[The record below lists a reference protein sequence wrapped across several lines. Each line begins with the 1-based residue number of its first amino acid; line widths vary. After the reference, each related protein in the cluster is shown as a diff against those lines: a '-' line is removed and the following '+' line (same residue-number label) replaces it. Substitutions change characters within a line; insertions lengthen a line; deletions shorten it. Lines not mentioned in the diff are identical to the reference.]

1 MTRTNSK
8 SRSSAG
14 AGAGAGQAGYYPYFT
29 LLFMYLC
36 FTNQFML
43 AINDVFLLE
52 ILMAS
57 RGYYDGYR

>member
-36 FTNQFML
+36 FTNQLSPLPLGKL
-43 AINDVFLLE
+43 A
-52 ILMAS
+52 S
-57 RGYYDGYR
+57 SH